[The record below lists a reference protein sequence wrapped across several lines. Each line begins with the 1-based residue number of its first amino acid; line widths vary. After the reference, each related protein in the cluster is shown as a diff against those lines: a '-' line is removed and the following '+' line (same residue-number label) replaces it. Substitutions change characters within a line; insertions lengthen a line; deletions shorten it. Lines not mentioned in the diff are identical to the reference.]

1 MSQTSILLAV
11 NMRGIPQLQVG
22 EANSAVLEAAVS
34 EVARRFDMKWN
45 IFYDSAVK
53 RVAIFVSKMD
63 HCLWDLLIRHQAG
76 DVQVPNGTAG
86 GAHCC
91 GRSEIGRLSHFCQWR
106 LCVHAPHCSQKLLL
120 MGSF

>member
-1 MSQTSILLAV
+1 MTVTVICMDWPVLVHASPVKQGCVGRGRHVSVYHPSPV
-11 NMRGIPQLQVG
+11 NLNGIAQSQVG
-22 EANSAVLEAAVS
+22 EANSAVLEAAVT

-76 DVQVPNGTAG
+76 EMHRWNA
-86 GAHCC
+86 
-91 GRSEIGRLSHFCQWR
+91 
-106 LCVHAPHCSQKLLL
+106 L
-120 MGSF
+120 M